1 MANRVSVTIL
11 NNSDA
16 VRQAKDEA
24 IARALVAI
32 GEVAEGHAKLAC
44 PVHIGRLHNSIQN
57 TSDNDTVYVGT
68 NVEYAPYV
76 EYGTGR
82 FAEGGGR
89 STPWTYQDDEGNWH
103 TTSGQKPQPFLK
115 PAIMD
120 HVAEYEKIA
129 EAMLKG

>member
-1 MANRVSVTIL
+1 MANRVNVTIL

-32 GEVAEGHAKLAC
+32 GEAAEWHAKLAC
-44 PVHIGRLHNSIQN
+44 PVDTGRLRNDIQN
-57 TSDNDTVYVGT
+57 TSDNDTAYVGT

-115 PAIMD
+115 PAIAD